1 MQETHSPDPPTP
13 PAPSPQSP
21 DWCSSSGPLNAG
33 GLWGSMLTQQFHQ
46 SPGLKLQ
53 VFTSARTSLQ
63 NSSLYIYLSTQALCL
78 NVYAITQPVRA
89 PILTSPSSSR
99 SPFTAIPSFKQ
110 LSSKALASSF
120 SHTPHPTHGKIL
132 LATSTSDYVRTLT
145 TFYHFHHFHACL
157 SDHDLLPGLSS
168 WSPDWSP
175 CFWLHPS
182 RGLFSIRSWNNLP
195 K

>member
-1 MQETHSPDPPTP
+1 MLDDCGDPCSP
-13 PAPSPQSP
+13 S
-21 DWCSSSGPLNAG
+21 N
-33 GLWGSMLTQQFHQ
+33 FI
-46 SPGLKLQ
+46 
-53 VFTSARTSLQ
+53 SLQ
-63 NSSLYIYLSTQALCL
+63 ALNYSFYFSQDLPSELQPVYIYLSTQALCL

-89 PILTSPSSSR
+89 PILTSPLSSR

-175 CFWLHPS
+175 CFRLHPS